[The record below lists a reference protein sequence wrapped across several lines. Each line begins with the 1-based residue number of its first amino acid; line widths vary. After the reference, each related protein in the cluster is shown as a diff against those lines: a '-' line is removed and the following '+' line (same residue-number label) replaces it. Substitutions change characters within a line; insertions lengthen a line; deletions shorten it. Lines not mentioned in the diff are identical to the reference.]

1 MKGRRE
7 YGYGYGSS
15 RTSFEDEAD
24 PPPPPPRK
32 VMGPERG
39 GRWLSQRERAAAN
52 MPESEYGEMDDGNEL
67 LPDQPGYGLSLWSR
81 VATAAS
87 TLTISVSKAWASN
100 IAVYSG
106 EHTPPGEESRLTRAL
121 KAYHIEKARDPTDL
135 PPWLFEEH
143 ERRPL
148 GGSGTRLR
156 YREGS
161 EYDDYDV
168 HRATAPPRSGGR
180 SLRNIYDAA
189 AATASVI
196 PSRQP
201 ETQEWSRG
209 RLQDDAPGPPRSKSN
224 DRLKALRDARRIAA
238 QRNAPVASTHSDGR
252 PTYEERVEATDRIAE
267 TAMAHGVILLRC
279 RLVFV
284 RFAAVSYPHDGS
296 YKRFSTV

>member
-1 MKGRRE
+1 M
-7 YGYGYGSS
+7 
-15 RTSFEDEAD
+15 
-24 PPPPPPRK
+24 
-32 VMGPERG
+32 
-39 GRWLSQRERAAAN
+39 
-52 MPESEYGEMDDGNEL
+52 
-67 LPDQPGYGLSLWSR
+67 
-81 VATAAS
+81 
-87 TLTISVSKAWASN
+87 
-100 IAVYSG
+100 
-106 EHTPPGEESRLTRAL
+106 

-168 HRATAPPRSGGR
+168 HRATTPPRSGGR

-238 QRNAPVASTHSDGR
+238 QRNAPVASTHSDGG
-252 PTYEERVEATDRIAE
+252 PTYEERSRGYGSDRGDGDGPRRHPPSLP
-267 TAMAHGVILLRC
+267 TSVRPLRSGVLPPRRIIQ
-279 RLVFV
+279 
-284 RFAAVSYPHDGS
+284 
-296 YKRFSTV
+296 KI